1 MTDHASNPLAHPEV
15 QQASSGR
22 YFAGFLA
29 SALLMLGALVL
40 TERKNLTYVPF
51 SEVVLGLLLL
61 ALISQSLLFFGL
73 NLSREQIWKSIS
85 LTLAIPLFVISIGF
99 TVLVFNSL
107 YAQTML
113 PSDPMS
119 MQPTLLQ

>member
-1 MTDHASNPLAHPEV
+1 
-15 QQASSGR
+15 
-22 YFAGFLA
+22 
-29 SALLMLGALVL
+29 
-40 TERKNLTYVPF
+40 VPF